1 MVNYNNVPR
10 MHKFLGQ
17 FQLRHCTLLVSKKSN
32 SGAVIQSLLL
42 LLLSFFISTVG
53 VALNRPERTLLR
65 ASSPSCLTLDF
76 ALKPLVGLRRGK
88 EHREEEEA
96 TRMCTEKGRM
106 KAEIIQR
113 RPDIQVLAALTGVMR
128 VVDEQTGLK
137 CQA

>member
-1 MVNYNNVPR
+1 MI
-10 MHKFLGQ
+10 
-17 FQLRHCTLLVSKKSN
+17 QL
-32 SGAVIQSLLL
+32 LLL

-65 ASSPSCLTLDF
+65 ASSPSCLTLNF

-88 EHREEEEA
+88 EHQEEEEEA

-113 RPDIQVLAALTGVMR
+113 RPDIQVLAALTEVMR